1 MRAGVHHPERSA
13 EHVTE
18 PVMEPGPGGV
28 ERPARQAGALER
40 ARTRDV
46 TIKVFDQANHAFLQ
60 AVTGGRRESAALKG
74 FVDGYLG
81 THVAWLSE
89 RL

>member
-1 MRAGVHHPERSA
+1 M
-13 EHVTE
+13 
-18 PVMEPGPGGV
+18 
-28 ERPARQAGALER
+28 
-40 ARTRDV
+40 
-46 TIKVFDQANHAFLQ
+46 FDQDNQAFLQ

-81 THVAWLSE
+81 THIAWLSE

>member
-1 MRAGVHHPERSA
+1 MLVLY
-13 EHVTE
+13 
-18 PVMEPGPGGV
+18 GGLDTIV
-28 ERPARQAGALER
+28 PARVHRDRMQAALER
-40 ARTRDV
+40 AHTRDV

-60 AVTGGRRESAALKG
+60 AVTGGRRESPALKG

-81 THVAWLSE
+81 THIAWLSE